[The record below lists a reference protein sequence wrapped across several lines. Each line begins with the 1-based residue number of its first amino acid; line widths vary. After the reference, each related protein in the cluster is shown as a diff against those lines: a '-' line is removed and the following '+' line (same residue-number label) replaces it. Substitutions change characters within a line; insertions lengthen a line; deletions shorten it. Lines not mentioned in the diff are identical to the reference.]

1 MKRLLVGV
9 GHAGIDIV
17 ENISDELGLPTM
29 AVDLD
34 RYCVHQAH
42 ADYSVFVNEGKV
54 KDSSNLRIDNEFHID
69 NINDIQEIFEKYDV
83 VYLISAL
90 GGRAGGVV
98 FPAIAKEAIRLGK
111 RVKPKVILPF
121 EIESTRREIAEIFLE
136 NIEELFDEIDVYDN
150 NEYVKKA
157 EREVTLD
164 SIYSINSLFE
174 EINRDVLREIQK
186 DLMDEETGRRK
197 RSPGNL

>member
-42 ADYSVFVNEGKV
+42 ADYSIFVNEGKV
-54 KDSSNLRIDNEFHID
+54 EDSSKLRIDNEFHID
-69 NINDIQEIFEKYDV
+69 NIEDIQEIFSRYDMI
-83 VYLISAL
+83 YLISAL
-90 GGRAGGVV
+90 GGRAGGVI
-98 FPAIAKEAIRLGK
+98 FPALAKEAIRLGK
-111 RVKPKVILPF
+111 KVKPKVILPF

-136 NIEELFDEIDVYDN
+136 NLEELFEQIDVYDN
-150 NEYVKKA
+150 NEYVKHSDK
-157 EREVTLD
+157 EVSLD

-174 EINRDVLREIQK
+174 EINRDILREIQK
-186 DLMDEETGRRK
+186 DLIHEETQE
-197 RSPGNL
+197 NYY